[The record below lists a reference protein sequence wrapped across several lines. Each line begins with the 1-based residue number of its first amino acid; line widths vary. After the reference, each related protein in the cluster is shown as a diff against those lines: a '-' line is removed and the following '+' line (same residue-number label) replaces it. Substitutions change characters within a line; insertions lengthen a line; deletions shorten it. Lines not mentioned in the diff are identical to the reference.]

1 MKPNYIK
8 MTYDIVFKKFFIDKP
23 KLLKL
28 ILKHFLD
35 IDSVQDIIITNPE
48 IPELEETKH
57 KEKQLIEKNQEKS
70 LTTEDNQEKSLTTEK
85 NQEKSLTTE
94 KNQEKNLTIEKNQEK
109 SLTTTDNNRNTGE
122 NNENTEEFSFL
133 DSSLPAESRE
143 GKRVFL
149 DLRVK
154 LSTGEDI
161 NVEVQTTYKKHFLNR
176 ILYYWA
182 KLHSQSLKKGEGYD
196 KITPTYSLIFTEKSF
211 LDKRVKD
218 FMSSF
223 SIRRDEEPYIL
234 FNKDLRI
241 VIVELSKLD
250 KARSDLFDFK
260 EFWCYFLKKS
270 GELTKED
277 RKHLSRHKELEEAMK
292 HFDKLSQEEKLQQ
305 IALDQHMTEV
315 IHDLDRSGWIEEGM
329 QKGRQEG
336 IERGMQKGREEGR
349 QEGIEKGMQKG
360 REQGMQ
366 EGIERGMQKG
376 REQGMQEKVYK
387 KACKKA
393 ENKACKKVYKK
404 ACNKA
409 EKI

>member
-35 IDSVQDIIITNPE
+35 IDSIQDITITNPE

-57 KEKQLIEKNQEKS
+57 KEKQLIEENQEKS
-70 LTTEDNQEKSLTTEK
+70 LAT
-85 NQEKSLTTE
+85 
-94 KNQEKNLTIEKNQEK
+94 EKNQEK
-109 SLTTTDNNRNTGE
+109 SLTTTDNNRNTK
-122 NNENTEEFSFL
+122 EFSFL
-133 DSSLPAESRE
+133 DSSLPAESSG

-250 KARSDLFDFK
+250 KTRSDLFDFK

-270 GELTKED
+270 GKLTKED
-277 RKHLSRHKELEEAMK
+277 RKCLSRHEELEEAMK

-315 IHDLDRSGWIEEGM
+315 IHDLDRSGWIEEGRKQGM
-329 QKGRQEG
+329 QEG
-336 IERGMQKGREEGR
+336 IEKGREEGI
-349 QEGIEKGMQKG
+349 QKGIEKGMQKG
-360 REQGMQ
+360 IEDLILKML
-366 EGIERGMQKG
+366 ERGCSVLEISQITDLS
-376 REQGMQEKVYK
+376 E
-387 KACKKA
+387 A
-393 ENKACKKVYKK
+393 EILELKDKQ
-404 ACNKA
+404 
-409 EKI
+409 ILS